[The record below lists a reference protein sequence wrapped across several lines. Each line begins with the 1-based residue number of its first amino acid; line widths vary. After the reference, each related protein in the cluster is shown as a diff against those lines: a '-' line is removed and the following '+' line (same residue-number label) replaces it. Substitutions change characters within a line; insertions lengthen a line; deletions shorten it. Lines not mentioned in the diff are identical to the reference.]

1 MAYVQL
7 SYLCQ
12 GAEGGGDG
20 GAVGLR
26 WAATGGFKSRQEIL
40 REALPLKSP
49 VIRLLTAL
57 YLRIRGRRRKRGRAM
72 WKGRRCGGSV
82 AVQTS
87 GSSSAF
93 CSAFC
98 SFMCPEIIYCK
109 TTGAMNDSQSWKKNR
124 GLFFSSSAQTK
135 LQQQLQKKQIQ
146 CRQRADKIRWMRFGL
161 V

>member
-12 GAEGGGDG
+12 GAEGGGDGGRG

-72 WKGRRCGGSV
+72 WKGWRCGGPV

-87 GSSSAF
+87 GSSSAAALL
-93 CSAFC
+93 SALLC
-98 SFMCPEIIYCK
+98 V
-109 TTGAMNDSQSWKKNR
+109 QR
-124 GLFFSSSAQTK
+124 SSTVK
-135 LQQQLQKKQIQ
+135 PLLQ
-146 CRQRADKIRWMRFGL
+146 
-161 V
+161 